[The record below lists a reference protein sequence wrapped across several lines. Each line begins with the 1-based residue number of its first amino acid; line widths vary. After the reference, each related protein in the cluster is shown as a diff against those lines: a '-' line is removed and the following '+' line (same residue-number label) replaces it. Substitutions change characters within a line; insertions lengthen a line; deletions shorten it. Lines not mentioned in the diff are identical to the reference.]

1 MRNYYL
7 DGMMGLVVGDAL
19 GVPVEFASREELKN
33 NPVTDMEG
41 YGTYPMPA
49 GAWSDDSSMALAT
62 LASLSFEYDL
72 EDIMNNFVA
81 WEQEDEFTPTGEMF
95 DEGNTCSSAIWN
107 YMENKDVKTC
117 GLSGAHNNGNG
128 SLMRIL
134 PMCIYLYYKE
144 KMTNITETE
153 LIQMIHD
160 VSALTHAHLRSKM
173 ACGIYYHC
181 VKALIDDEGTL
192 QQRLQK
198 GIDNA
203 LRFYGQDISNLT
215 EISYFGRIMY
225 LDELKTVPES
235 DIRSGG
241 YVIESIEA
249 ALWCL
254 ITTDTYKDCVLKA
267 VNLGDDTDTTA
278 AITGGL
284 AGIYY
289 GYENIPDNWKET
301 ILQRDWIEDLCNN
314 MTVV

>member
-19 GVPVEFASREELKN
+19 GVPVEFSSREELKGS
-33 NPVTDMEG
+33 PVEEMEG
-41 YGTYPMPA
+41 YGTYPVPA

-62 LASLSFEYDL
+62 LANLTVGYDL
-72 EDIMNNFVA
+72 EGIMDNFVA

-95 DEGNTCSSAIWN
+95 DEGNTCSTAIRN
-107 YMENKDVKTC
+107 YMETKEVKSC
-117 GLSGAHNNGNG
+117 GLTGAYNNGNG

-134 PMCIYLYYKE
+134 PMCVYLYYKE
-144 KMTNITETE
+144 KMTNLSETE
-153 LIQMIHD
+153 SVQIIHD

-173 ACGIYYHC
+173 ACGIYYYC
-181 VKALIDDEGTL
+181 VKALIVEPGCI
-192 QQRLQK
+192 QKRLQK

-203 LRFYGQDISNLT
+203 LKYYGQDISNLT

-225 LDELKTVPES
+225 LSEFKDTPEK

-241 YVIESIEA
+241 YVIDSIEA
-249 ALWCL
+249 AIWCL
-254 ITTDTYKDCVLKA
+254 ITTDNYKDCVLKA

-278 AITGGL
+278 AIAGGL

-301 ILQRDWIEDLCNN
+301 ILKRDWIEDMCKR